1 VLGGFML
8 LIDSV
13 YINDGGGAILLK
25 YLIDTLEKSNLKVF
39 YLLDNRSSTDFSYL
53 HNSKVQFLS
62 NSNIE
67 RIKFYKENG
76 SKFSKVLC
84 FGNVPPPVSLKVPV
98 YVYLHQK
105 LFLEIPS
112 EFSFKKKLIYTI
124 KQIVLYFYKDN
135 TNMWLVQSELMKAGL
150 EKKYL
155 KNKNDS
161 VKVLPFYPPLHFDN
175 HTVERVENSFLYV
188 SNSAP
193 HKNHENLINAFCDAF
208 DQIKVGSLVVTVPQ
222 SDVSLCALINSM
234 VIQGYPINNVGFV
247 DRESLIRLYL
257 SHEYLIFPSLA
268 ESFGLGLAEAIDGG
282 CKVIAADLPYTYQV
296 CSPSLTFDPYTKES
310 MKSAIITAVTENLP
324 SSKKII
330 SNDIKQ
336 LILLLSE

>member
-1 VLGGFML
+1 MI

-13 YINDGGGAILLK
+13 YINDGGGFVLLK
-25 YLIDTLEKSNLKVF
+25 YLIETIKKFNLDVVYLFDDRVKSTFEHDVDLKNKFFIQSSIKKRKNF
-39 YLLDNRSSTDFSYL
+39 YLNNRDKF
-53 HNSKVQFLS
+53 KVIF
-62 NSNIE
+62 
-67 RIKFYKENG
+67 
-76 SKFSKVLC
+76 C
-84 FGNVPPPVSLKVPV
+84 FGNVPPPIRLNAKV
-98 YVYLHQK
+98 YVYFHQP
-105 LFLEIPS
+105 LFLRIPK
-112 EFSFKKKLIYTI
+112 EFSFKNKIIYKLKQLILSYFKKNADIWLTQSLFI
-124 KQIVLYFYKDN
+124 KENLSN
-135 TNMWLVQSELMKAGL
+135 
-150 EKKYL
+150 KYL
-155 KNKNDS
+155 KNNYDI
-161 VKVLPFYPPLHFDN
+161 VRVLPFYPPLHFDN

-222 SDVSLCALINSM
+222 SDVSLCALINSK

-310 MKSAIITAVTENLP
+310 MKSAIITAVTENLH